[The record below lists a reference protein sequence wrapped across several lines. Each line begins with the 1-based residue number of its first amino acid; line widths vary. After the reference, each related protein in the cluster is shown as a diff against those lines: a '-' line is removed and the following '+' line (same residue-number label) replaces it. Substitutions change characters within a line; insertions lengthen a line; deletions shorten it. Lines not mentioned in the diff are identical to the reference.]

1 MRMVMLIYRHSIDQD
16 IRRLL
21 KELGVSNF
29 TEAPKVL
36 GIGEAGHAIGSLTWP
51 ATTPL
56 SFRPWR
62 TSKRIGLS
70 EC

>member
-36 GIGEAGHAIGSLTWP
+36 GIGEAGHAFGSLTWP

-62 TSKRIGLS
+62 NSKRIGLS
-70 EC
+70 ES